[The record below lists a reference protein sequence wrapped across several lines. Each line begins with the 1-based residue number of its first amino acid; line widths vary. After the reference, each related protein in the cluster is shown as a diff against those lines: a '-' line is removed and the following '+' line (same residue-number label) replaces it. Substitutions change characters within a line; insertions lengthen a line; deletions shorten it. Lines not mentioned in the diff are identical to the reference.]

1 MKKLIFLII
10 FLSACGGSE
19 VTEEPTTT
27 TTSPKETTTT
37 SSSTTTTVKETATT
51 IGNVGKPP
59 LNPDLVETFIP
70 DNAEID
76 EYTLKGYLHA
86 YSYSQRGIKGSNYG
100 ISFYTGIW
108 STFEE
113 YLPLNFQ
120 RGHGTWL
127 TPDNSDTEEPLCRR
141 GTVAREVCGLAGEA
155 RAFVIPWLRL

>member
-19 VTEEPTTT
+19 VTQEPTTT

-59 LNPDLVETFIP
+59 LNPNLVETFIP

-113 YLPLNFQ
+113 YLPLNLSLI
-120 RGHGTWL
+120 H
-127 TPDNSDTEEPLCRR
+127 
-141 GTVAREVCGLAGEA
+141 
-155 RAFVIPWLRL
+155 I